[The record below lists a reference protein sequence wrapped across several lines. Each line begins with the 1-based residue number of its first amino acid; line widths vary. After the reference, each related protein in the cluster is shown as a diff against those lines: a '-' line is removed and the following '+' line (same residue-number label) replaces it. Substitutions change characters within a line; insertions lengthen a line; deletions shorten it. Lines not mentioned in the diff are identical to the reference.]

1 MLQSMTGY
9 GKAQHTVNG
18 KAIVVEVKSL
28 NSRGLDLK
36 MRLPGDLK
44 EREMELRK
52 MISDLVV
59 RGKVDLI
66 LDIQGEDGANVSLNE
81 GLFKGYYKSLSK
93 LAKELNLDTGD
104 IVQTIMRIQNVV
116 APPIADLDDAEWTE
130 ILATVKIALLNMR
143 KFRQHEGKA
152 LANALRSSVE
162 QIADCLK
169 QIESLDPVRSD
180 RLRDRMR
187 ANAEEALGVTQI
199 DSNRFE
205 QEVLYYLEKL
215 NIKEEKV
222 RLDQHCNFFLESM
235 VHKEDENAGRTLN
248 FISQEMGRE
257 INTLGS
263 KAQDHDMQRLV
274 VQMKEELDNIK
285 EQLANVL

>member
-9 GKAQHTVNG
+9 GKAQRTING
-18 KAIVVEVKSL
+18 KTIIVEVRSL

-52 MISDLVV
+52 IISDLVV
-59 RGKVDLI
+59 RGKVDLN
-66 LDIQGEDGANVSLNE
+66 LDIQGEDGAHVNLNE
-81 GLFKGYYKSLSK
+81 SLFKGYYRSLTK
-93 LAKELNLDTGD
+93 IAKELNIDTGD
-104 IVQTIMRIQNVV
+104 ILQTIMRIQNVV
-116 APPIADLDDAEWTE
+116 APPVADLSDDEWDKVK
-130 ILATVKIALLNMR
+130 ATVHEALLDMR
-143 KFRQHEGKA
+143 KFRQNEGLA
-152 LANALRSSVE
+152 LANALKHSVEHISYCLSSVE
-162 QIADCLK
+162 D
-169 QIESLDPVRSD
+169 LDVARGQ
-180 RLRDRMR
+180 RLRERMQ
-187 ANAEEALGVTQI
+187 ANLEEALGVAQI
-199 DSNRFE
+199 DTNRFE

-222 RLDQHCNFFLESM
+222 RLEQHCKFFLESM

-263 KAQDHDMQRLV
+263 KAQDHDMQRFV

>member
-9 GKAQHTVNG
+9 GKAQHTKNG
-18 KAIVVEVKSL
+18 KTVIVEVRSL

-52 MISDLVV
+52 LITESVV
-59 RGKVDLI
+59 RGKVDLN
-66 LDIQGEDGANVSLNE
+66 LDIQGEDGAAVSLNE
-81 GLFKGYYKSLSK
+81 SLFKGYYKALTKISND
-93 LAKELNLDTGD
+93 LNIDRGD
-104 IVQTIMRIQNVV
+104 ILQTIMRIQNVV
-116 APPIADLDDAEWTE
+116 SPPVADLDDEAW
-130 ILATVKIALLNMR
+130 ADVKVTVKRALDEMR
-143 KFRQHEGKA
+143 RFRQTEGRA
-152 LANALRSSVE
+152 LADALNVSVDK
-162 QIADCLK
+162 ISAALTG
-169 QIESLDPVRSD
+169 IESLDVARMQ
-180 RLRDRMR
+180 RLRERMQ
-187 ANAEEALGVTQI
+187 ANMEEALGVTQI
-199 DSNRFE
+199 DTNRFE

-222 RLDQHCNFFLESM
+222 RLEQHCKFFQESM
-235 VHKEDENAGRTLN
+235 IHKEDENAGRTLN

-274 VQMKEELDNIK
+274 VAMKEELDNIK

>member
-9 GKAQHTVNG
+9 GKAQSTANG
-18 KAIVVEVKSL
+18 KTILVEVKSL

-36 MRLPGDLK
+36 MKLPGDLK

-52 MISDLVV
+52 LVTDTVV
-59 RGKVDLI
+59 RGKVDLT

-81 GLFKGYYKSLSK
+81 SLFKGYYKALTK
-93 LAKELNLDTGD
+93 VCAELKIDHGD
-104 IVQTIMRIQNVV
+104 MLQTIMRIQNVV
-116 APPIADLDDAEWTE
+116 APPIADLDDQEWEQVSKTVQ
-130 ILATVKIALLNMR
+130 LALDDLRRFRRQEGQALSVAL
-143 KFRQHEGKA
+143 RQSVFA
-152 LANALRSSVE
+152 INNALE
-162 QIADCLK
+162 QIVK
-169 QIESLDPVRSD
+169 LDPIRQQ
-180 RLRDRMR
+180 RMRDRMKS
-187 ANAEEALGVTQI
+187 NLEEALGIAQI
-199 DSNRFE
+199 DTNRFE

-215 NIKEEKV
+215 NIKEEQI
-222 RLDQHCNFFLESM
+222 RLEQHCKFFLESM

-263 KAQDHDMQRLV
+263 KAQDHEMQRLV
-274 VQMKEELDNIK
+274 VAMKEELDNIK

>member
-9 GKAQHTVNG
+9 GKAQCTKHG
-18 KAIVVEVKSL
+18 KTIIVEVKSL

-52 MISDLVV
+52 LITESVV

-66 LDIQGEDGANVSLNE
+66 LDIQGEDGASVSLNE
-81 GLFKGYYKSLSK
+81 SLFKGYYKALTRIS
-93 LAKELNLDTGD
+93 KELNIEHGD
-104 IVQTIMRIQNVV
+104 ILQTIMRIQNVV
-116 APPIADLDDAEWTE
+116 APPVADLDDESWITVK
-130 ILATVKIALLNMR
+130 ATVTEALTNMR
-143 KFRQHEGKA
+143 KFRRTEGEA
-152 LANALRSSVE
+152 LAAALRNSVTT
-162 QIADCLK
+162 ISTALDG
-169 QIESLDPVRSD
+169 IETLDVARMT
-180 RLRDRMR
+180 RLRERMA
-187 ANAEEALGVTQI
+187 ANMQEAMGVTQI
-199 DSNRFE
+199 DTNRFE

-222 RLDQHCNFFLESM
+222 RLEQHCKHFMESM

-263 KAQDHDMQRLV
+263 KAQDSEMQRIV
-274 VQMKEELDNIK
+274 VTMKEELDNIK